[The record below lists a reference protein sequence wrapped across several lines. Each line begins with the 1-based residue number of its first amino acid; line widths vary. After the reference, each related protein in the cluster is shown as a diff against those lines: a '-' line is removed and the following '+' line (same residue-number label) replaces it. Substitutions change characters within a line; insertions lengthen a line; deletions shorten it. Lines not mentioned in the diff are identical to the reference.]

1 MGAKGALIVFEG
13 GDGCGKTTQVQ
24 LLAERLTKHHQIL
37 LMREPGGTDVSE
49 AIRAIL
55 LNPKLSIKPEA
66 ELLLFA
72 ASRAQLVRERI
83 IPALEAGLF
92 VICDRFVESTMVYQG
107 IARYIDL
114 QAVEA
119 VNKLALGALVPT
131 VTFLLN
137 VPCQISRQRIVL
149 RNGADLGLDRMER
162 EDFSFDGT
170 IQNGYLELA
179 KKYPDRMVVV
189 DGTPDPKVVSDTI
202 WGHLKAKGLV

>member
-1 MGAKGALIVFEG
+1 MGALIVFEG

-24 LLAERLTKHHQIL
+24 LLAERLKKNHQIL

-49 AIRAIL
+49 AIREIL
-55 LNPKLSIKPEA
+55 LNPKLSVKPEA

-83 IPALEAGLF
+83 IPALKMGLF
-92 VICDRFVESTMVYQG
+92 VICDRFVESTTVYQG
-107 IARYIDL
+107 IARHMGL

-119 VNKLALGALVPT
+119 VNKIALGDLVPT

-137 VPCQISRQRIVL
+137 VPCQTSRQRIFL

-162 EDFSFDGT
+162 EDFSFDGS

-179 KKYPDRMVVV
+179 KQHPDRMVVV

-202 WGHLKAKGLV
+202 WEHLKAKGLV